1 MLLRQRLFYEAGI
14 EMPLLTFDQN
24 TDYKVVHQQLVA
36 DGYLHP
42 HARILNI
49 WRWFVDHE
57 FSNAKSLTEFE
68 KTPADSL
75 RIESF
80 EMNGKPWLTIY
91 SQGEKDIAKEY
102 LRPDGSIAIRLVLDD
117 GTPVGLTP
125 GVELVN
131 ASGQVWEK
139 FKSLREFYR
148 FWVTLLTPGEENVF
162 LISDSR
168 IIIPNFLDMGTRF
181 FTFLQIHTPH
191 STDDRHFLA
200 PIRSTYLDV
209 MGKLNEFDAV
219 SVNTDRQ
226 RSDVAKRFGAANNL
240 FVITPAITPAIS
252 FGEQNHFPKQIA
264 TTARL
269 EPVKRLDRAI
279 VAFARLLERI
289 PDAKFVIYG
298 DGDLK
303 QELQDLI
310 NELKIDNSVNLFGYD
325 PRAREKLNDAVCY
338 WNTSRHESYP
348 LASLEAMSQGCPVV
362 AYDVRYGP
370 REQIK
375 DGFNGFLVKEDD
387 IETFVDRTISIM
399 EDRELFNRLSKG
411 AIETAQIHSEEKF
424 LADTVKVIWEIVEKK
439 PQRTKVNSVT
449 ITKQTIDFAKHL
461 KWLRFQPNLALELDL
476 ELLIDSQAAQ
486 TSLSNEDFFLELV
499 SPQSE
504 ESVRLPIQ
512 VSNNGN
518 NFQLSARIP
527 RSEIK
532 NAISRLGE
540 LVGHVELRVGF
551 VWGNST
557 WVHPLINRIRVI
569 TAKDGDPHG
578 FAAESLIPKKLL
590 NIASV
595 RSPGR
600 RLGT

>member
-131 ASGQVWEK
+131 ASGQVLEK
-139 FKSLREFYR
+139 FNSLREFYR
-148 FWVTLLTPGEENVF
+148 FWVNLLSPVAGNVF

-168 IIIPNFLDMGTRF
+168 IIIPNFLEMGTRF
-181 FTFLQIHTPH
+181 LTLLHIHTAH

-200 PIRSTYLDV
+200 PIQPTYFQV
-209 MGKLNEFDAV
+209 MEELNKFDAI
-219 SVNTDRQ
+219 SFNTDRQ
-226 RSDVAKRFGAANNL
+226 KSDVCKRFGAANNL
-240 FVITPAITPAIS
+240 FVITPAISPAIS
-252 FGEQNHFPKQIA
+252 LGKQNHFPNQIA

-279 VAFARLLERI
+279 HAFSKLLEQI

-298 DGDLK
+298 DGVLK
-303 QELQDLI
+303 QDLQNLI
-310 NELKIDNSVNLFGYD
+310 NQLQIDNSVNLIGFD
-325 PRAREKLNDAVCY
+325 PRAREKLSDAVCY
-338 WNTSRHESYP
+338 WNTSRNESYL

-362 AYDVRYGP
+362 AYDVKYGL

-375 DGFNGFLVKEDD
+375 DGYNGFLIKEDD
-387 IETFVDRTISIM
+387 IETFVERTISIM
-399 EDRELFNRLSKG
+399 QDRELFNRLSKG
-411 AIETAQIHSEEKF
+411 AIETAQNHSPEKF
-424 LADTVKVIWEIVEKK
+424 LADTAKVLWEIVEKK
-439 PQRTKVNSVT
+439 SRRTKVNGVT
-449 ITKQTIDFAKHL
+449 VKRQKVDFAKHL
-461 KWLRFQPNLALELDL
+461 KWFRFQPILSLKLDL
-476 ELLIDSQAAQ
+476 ELVVDSH
-486 TSLSNEDFFLELV
+486 SVSNPLSGEHFFLELV
-499 SPQSE
+499 SPQCE
-504 ESVRLPIQ
+504 EMVRLPIQ
-512 VSNNGN
+512 VSNSGG
-518 NFQLSARIP
+518 NFQLSTRIP
-527 RSEIK
+527 RSDMK
-532 NAISRLGE
+532 NAISQLGE
-540 LVGHVELRVGF
+540 SVRHVELRVGF
-551 VWGNST
+551 VWNNST
-557 WVHPLINRIRVI
+557 WVHPLSNRIRVKI
-569 TAKDGDPHG
+569 DKAGDPYG
-578 FAAESLIPKKLL
+578 FAAESLIPKRLL
-590 NIASV
+590 GKASV
-595 RSPGR
+595 RSLGR